1 MSNKQVIFRD
11 YVTGFLSE
19 SDLLINSTT
28 VNLKVPAGSM
38 TALVKNLY
46 LSCDPYMRNR
56 MRKPDPSSPATALS
70 FIPGKVHT
78 RTYAFVPM
86 FGFKNTGLAFK
97 RLVVLLCS
105 LSQGLEC
112 LK

>member
-1 MSNKQVIFRD
+1 METMVMSNKQVIFRD

-70 FIPGKVHT
+70 FIPGKVHVEPT
-78 RTYAFVPM
+78 VY
-86 FGFKNTGLAFK
+86 LI
-97 RLVVLLCS
+97 
-105 LSQGLEC
+105 
-112 LK
+112 

>member
-19 SDLLINSTT
+19 SDLLINSTS

-46 LSCDPYMRNR
+46 LSCDPYMRNL

-78 RTYAFVPM
+78 SRATVYLYM
-86 FGFKNTGLAFK
+86 IK
-97 RLVVLLCS
+97 RFCSHVWFQEQLV
-105 LSQGLEC
+105 
-112 LK
+112 